1 MQRTNAGAV
10 KGALHFHCPVLA
22 LQSGGAERSLF
33 FLPRQKLFPR
43 FEGGFDMG
51 RHHFLQTLHQV
62 ANVFHRYPL
71 NPGGIWLSGSLTVF
85 TSRFGS
91 PPLLA
96 RPICRLRAS
105 FCCHCT

>member
-1 MQRTNAGAV
+1 MGI
-10 KGALHFHCPVLA
+10 
-22 LQSGGAERSLF
+22 RSF
-33 FLPRQKLFPR
+33 FARL
-43 FEGGFDMG
+43 
-51 RHHFLQTLHQV
+51 LHQV

-96 RPICRLRAS
+96 RPICQAARQFLLPLHMVKDFTFHAS
-105 FCCHCT
+105 KK